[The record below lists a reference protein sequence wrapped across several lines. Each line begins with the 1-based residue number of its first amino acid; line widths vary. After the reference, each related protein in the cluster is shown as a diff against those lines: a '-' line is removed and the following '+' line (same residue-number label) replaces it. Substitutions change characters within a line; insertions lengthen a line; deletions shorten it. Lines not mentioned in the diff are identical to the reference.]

1 MCMWTHNFS
10 GQPTSQPA
18 GPEAP
23 AAAVAINLPRV
34 YLCYLQLQKR
44 SFIVPAIISHKTATI
59 VPFRLLCKI
68 LFAVTKSK
76 FDSRVG
82 SPGSGWLWLAL
93 ECCFLSPP
101 LPCHMINALTGGP
114 SEIRSWL
121 WSSCSR
127 STSCMMR
134 VASSL
139 WAIVYSTASAGDNKL
154 RVERGEVSL
163 GNPKLHF
170 N

>member
-1 MCMWTHNFS
+1 MWTHNFS

-23 AAAVAINLPRV
+23 AAVAINLPRV

-93 ECCFLSPP
+93 ECVFLCP
-101 LPCHMINALTGGP
+101 LSHDKCLNWRTQWNTVLALVQLQQKYLLYPACGQLFMGYYIPQLLLAIISWGWNGGDLAWK
-114 SEIRSWL
+114 S
-121 WSSCSR
+121 
-127 STSCMMR
+127 
-134 VASSL
+134 
-139 WAIVYSTASAGDNKL
+139 
-154 RVERGEVSL
+154 
-163 GNPKLHF
+163 
-170 N
+170 